1 MPSYRI
7 VIANPG
13 THKRRNAKKKT
24 AKKKTTKKKVA
35 KKTTKRKTAKK
46 KTAKKTTK
54 RATAKKT
61 AKKTT
66 KRATAKKTAKKT
78 TKRATAKKTAKKT
91 TKRSTAK
98 KKTTKKR
105 VAATALVKRARTL
118 KRGTSPQGTRER
130 LTRKQMLDRIQ
141 NLASLDQSI
150 GSWLRANEDATK
162 KEIRA
167 IEADLRKA
175 LKSNAGC
182 KYAALRY
189 GNTAQSCN
197 KKHPVPKGLMT
208 RGLVSRGKS
217 TGAKVLG
224 EWSRKTKW
232 RKAPSL
238 HDEKFWGD

>member
-1 MPSYRI
+1 MPSYRT

-66 KRATAKKTAKKT
+66 KRATAKKKTTRKKVAKKRPSAA
-78 TKRATAKKTAKKT
+78 TKAAFAEALGPP
-91 TKRSTAK
+91 KRRAK
-98 KKTTKKR
+98 KKTSKKK
-105 VAATALVKRARTL
+105 TSRA
-118 KRGTSPQGTRER
+118 SER
-130 LTRKQMLDRIQ
+130 LTRKQMLDRIE
-141 NLASLDQSI
+141 NLSSLSQSI
-150 GSWLRANEDATK
+150 GSWLRTNEDATK
-162 KEIRA
+162 TQIRA

-175 LKSNAGC
+175 IKSNSGC
-182 KYAALRY
+182 KTAALRW
-189 GNTAQSCN
+189 GNTAASCN
-197 KKHPVPKGLMT
+197 KKYPAPKGLIQ
-208 RGLVSRGKS
+208 RGLVVRGKS
-217 TGAKVLG
+217 SGAKVLG

-238 HDEKFWGD
+238 HDKKFWGD